1 MSASGVLRTSPRQL
15 GRPADEPK
23 PERLPSLWRERVGTG
38 LWGLA
43 GIVVLVL
50 LWQVIVMVTNQPQ
63 TTLPSPIAVAQSIA
77 KNASLLWS
85 GVLVTAREIVI
96 GFALAVVI
104 GNLIAVLLSL
114 SRFAER
120 LLYPTLVLLNTVPK
134 VAIAPLIIIWFGF
147 GPTTNAIL
155 TLVIAIFPVIVNTT
169 LGLQSCGDDYLRL
182 GKAMGGNGLRL
193 FFKIRVPFAM
203 PSILAGTKLAMTF
216 GTTGAVVGELLA
228 GQAGLGYVSQFSAG
242 QLDTP
247 LTFAAIVVLSAL
259 GLVLFYLVVIAEYFI
274 LRSRQPTH

>member
-1 MSASGVLRTSPRQL
+1 MSASDVLDASPRRVR
-15 GRPADEPK
+15 RPTDQTPA
-23 PERLPSLWRERVGTG
+23 ERLPSLWRDRAATA
-38 LWGLA
+38 LWGLI
-43 GIVVLVL
+43 GIVLLVL
-50 LWQVIVMVTNQPQ
+50 LWQVIVTVTNQPE
-63 TTLPSPIAVAQSIA
+63 TTLPSPVAVARSIL
-77 KNASLLWS
+77 KNAGLLWD
-85 GVLVTAREIVI
+85 GALVTAREILI
-96 GFALAVVI
+96 GFILAVLV
-104 GNLIAVLLSL
+104 GNVIAVVLSL

-182 GKAMGGNGLRL
+182 GRAMGGNGLRL
-193 FFKIRVPFAM
+193 FMKIRVPFAM

-216 GTTGAVVGELLA
+216 GTIGAVVGELLA
-228 GQAGLGYVSQFSAG
+228 GQAGLGYVAQFSAG
-242 QLDTP
+242 QLETP

-274 LRSRQPTH
+274 LRSRRPTP